1 MANTVNKWLPLISS
15 IIPAYLAL
23 CGGPFIRTGALSAV
37 ANTIRLVTLELE
49 GVFSS
54 SWKEREKVI
63 QSSTYIS
70 GIFNKKIVEET
81 NVYSLCPCKH

>member
-1 MANTVNKWLPLISS
+1 MASTVNKWLPLISS

-23 CGGPFIRTGALSAV
+23 WGGPFIRTGALSAV

-54 SWKEREKVI
+54 SWKEREKLSNPVLM
-63 QSSTYIS
+63 Y
-70 GIFNKKIVEET
+70 
-81 NVYSLCPCKH
+81 

>member
-63 QSSTYIS
+63 QYLRIRY
-70 GIFNKKIVEET
+70 FQQNIVEET